1 MTTKEIADK
10 ITQEMKNVFSYLN
23 ELRDNGKTNMFG
35 ATPYIVNEFN
45 MDKRTAANYL
55 ILWMQSFK
63 NEKK

>member
-1 MTTKEIADK
+1 MTTKEIADE
-10 ITQEMKNVFSYLN
+10 ITQEMKNVFLYLN
-23 ELRDNGKTNMFG
+23 ELKDSGKTNMFG

-63 NEKK
+63 NEK

>member
-1 MTTKEIADK
+1 MTTKEIADE
-10 ITQEMKNVFSYLN
+10 ITQEMKNVFLYLN
-23 ELRDNGKTNMFG
+23 ELRDSGKTNMFG

-63 NEKK
+63 K

>member
-1 MTTKEIADK
+1 MTTKEIADE

-23 ELRDNGKTNMFG
+23 KLRDSGETNMFG

>member
-1 MTTKEIADK
+1 MTTKEIADE
-10 ITQEMKNVFSYLN
+10 ITQEMKNVFLYLN
-23 ELRDNGKTNMFG
+23 ELRDSGTTNMFG

-63 NEKK
+63 K